1 MLLCTWVQT
10 VQRVL
15 LFVPGCCVAAEW
27 TEVRAPPR
35 LLLTPRARCKRR
47 QQASNR
53 TGRWAVPS
61 AYPTYWQAHFVTGLH
76 PTCQWP
82 FHLVTGA
89 CMWAAAC
96 IPLLLTQGGGVS
108 PAHSCSH
115 ACVCMASASQ
125 LFAHDSSLP
134 FLLNQLASVLKISCC
149 CHPAAF
155 PTATP
160 AALCC
165 TDVLDRR

>member
-53 TGRWAVPS
+53 TGRWAAPS

-96 IPLLLTQGGGVS
+96 IPLLLTQGGG
-108 PAHSCSH
+108 
-115 ACVCMASASQ
+115 SA
-125 LFAHDSSLP
+125 
-134 FLLNQLASVLKISCC
+134 LL
-149 CHPAAF
+149 
-155 PTATP
+155 TP
-160 AALCC
+160 AAMHACAWPQQPAICARQQPSFPAQPACISVEDIVLLPPCC
-165 TDVLDRR
+165 LSHCHACCPVLYRCT